1 MSDAS
6 ARPASAFDV
15 RLRKRVDELS
25 VQFAESE
32 EGRNVSDFWRKL
44 VTKHLEL
51 LGREGFER
59 FKQTLNFE
67 YSQWCVSA
75 PIDPKLWH
83 MLFTFAR
90 SAGVP
95 SLFRQAKYEQGARLP
110 RWIIPSPGAA
120 TVYKTFVSTLWEYA
134 RRHDKLGVLDK
145 VEEASLGSPIPLYHD
160 GKLIS
165 QDLALTSLELNRVAE
180 YIELSKIKTVLEIGG
195 GYGRFAYVLK
205 KLLPQ
210 VEYHIVDIPPTLA
223 VSELYLT
230 TLFGPDNLHFHLPA
244 ELKNLPNRHFDLVL
258 NISSFDEMN
267 ASQAEAYL
275 AAFAQKGS
283 NTCYVKGHKRR
294 DASTG
299 RRGIFEL
306 AYPQNFRELYRGGDP
321 FKASF
326 GEMVFRVA

>member
-1 MSDAS
+1 MSEAS
-6 ARPASAFDV
+6 ASTASDFDV

-25 VQFAESE
+25 MQFADTE

-44 VTKHLEL
+44 VSKHLGL
-51 LGREGFER
+51 LGREGFAR

-67 YSQWCVSA
+67 YAQWCVSA

-90 SAGVP
+90 TAGVP
-95 SLFRQAKYEQGARLP
+95 SLFRKAKYEKGARMP
-110 RWIIPSPGAA
+110 RWIVPSPGAA

-134 RRHDKLGVLDK
+134 LRHDKLGVLDK
-145 VEEASLGSPIPLYHD
+145 VEEASLGSPIPLFYE

-165 QDLALTSLELNRVAE
+165 QDLALTSLELNRIAE
-180 YIELSKIKTVLEIGG
+180 YIELSNIKTVLEIGG

-210 VEYHIVDIPPTLA
+210 VEYHIVDIPPALA

-230 TLFGPDNLHFHLPA
+230 TLFGPDKLTFHLPA

-258 NISSFDEMN
+258 NISSFDEMKP
-267 ASQAEAYL
+267 SQAQAYL
-275 AAFAQKGS
+275 AAFAEKGR
-283 NTCYVKGHKRR
+283 NTCYIKGHKHRA
-294 DASTG
+294 ASTG
-299 RRGIFEL
+299 RRGIFEFT
-306 AYPQNFRELYRGGDP
+306 YPQNFRELYRGGDP

-326 GEMVFRVA
+326 GEMVFRVG